1 MKKGGEDEEVRETEQ
16 EGKGLASQ
24 PYFKGNTKPAVT
36 KYSGIAFT
44 ELSPCSSFCPAISSS
59 DADEGK
65 VHVLFIA
72 VYPIPS

>member
-1 MKKGGEDEEVRETEQ
+1 MGGRGAELKKGGEDEEVRETEQ

-44 ELSPCSSFCPAISSS
+44 ELSPCSS
-59 DADEGK
+59 GY
-65 VHVLFIA
+65 FIFRC
-72 VYPIPS
+72 